1 MRNRTLLLSTLALGA
16 AALALVLLD
25 SPDAPAAPQETPL
38 VPAGLLADLRSVE
51 VTSGGRTARVERTD
65 AGWVVP
71 GRFGLPADADN
82 RLRPLLQSLRQAK
95 SLGTLTADPRRLE
108 RLGLA
113 DNSVVLTGADGKA
126 WKLELGRMTDD
137 GLGVA
142 ARLPGETA
150 ARRTSF
156 AGHLEGEVA
165 NWIDPVLLTFDAA
178 QVLAFELAFADG
190 SRLALARP
198 KAGEPLA
205 GDKVAPAAAEAAE
218 ELLLTLATLRAADAV
233 APDDAEAKSALAKP
247 TVVTLTLADGAK
259 VTVAFG
265 RAAAKDGEPPRGWM
279 RATHSDP
286 RHPANAKAAK
296 ALFTCAPWLTEQ
308 VPATAAD
315 LGKRPEA
322 PAGPQGLPT
331 LELEPAR

>member
-156 AGHLEGEVA
+156 AGHLE
-165 NWIDPVLLTFDAA
+165 A
-178 QVLAFELAFADG
+178 QV
-190 SRLALARP
+190 RLNVQA
-198 KAGEPLA
+198 
-205 GDKVAPAAAEAAE
+205 
-218 ELLLTLATLRAADAV
+218 
-233 APDDAEAKSALAKP
+233 S
-247 TVVTLTLADGAK
+247 
-259 VTVAFG
+259 
-265 RAAAKDGEPPRGWM
+265 
-279 RATHSDP
+279 
-286 RHPANAKAAK
+286 
-296 ALFTCAPWLTEQ
+296 
-308 VPATAAD
+308 
-315 LGKRPEA
+315 
-322 PAGPQGLPT
+322 
-331 LELEPAR
+331 